1 MSHDINNKRL
11 VQSKVELMWK
21 DFKSEGLIL
30 QAQII
35 CYIIYYST
43 KMWNMLSVVMLGTTL
58 IGIVSWLPYNMAFAG
73 TIHARLNSS
82 PQSYTGFEFT

>member
-1 MSHDINNKRL
+1 MPVAVSQQESFCFREAGFFMCHDINNKRL

-21 DFKSEGLIL
+21 DLKSEGLIL

-43 KMWNMLSVVMLGTTL
+43 KMWNILSVVMLGPP
-58 IGIVSWLPYNMAFAG
+58 W
-73 TIHARLNSS
+73 
-82 PQSYTGFEFT
+82 